1 MFRHTPF
8 DKQVMM
14 FTATL
19 SPEAK
24 AVCLKYMQNVSVALP
39 RDSQPLCVEIDDK
52 KLTLHGLKQFILR
65 CDEVALGQ
73 GRYA

>member
-24 AVCLKYMQNVSVALP
+24 AVCLKYMQNVRVTLP
-39 RDSQPLCVEIDDK
+39 PDS
-52 KLTLHGLKQFILR
+52 
-65 CDEVALGQ
+65 
-73 GRYA
+73 